1 MSQNSYTEALI
12 SCTSECDYIG
22 GRAFKEMI
30 KLHEATQVG
39 F

>member
-1 MSQNSYTEALI
+1 MSRNSYTGALI

-22 GRAFKEMI
+22 DRAFKEMI